1 LREIIYLICDKL
13 GIYKNGIWNY
23 LELYKIFLVFFVL
36 LLLFYLFIK
45 IRKMAKI
52 IEKSEEKNRENLL
65 FIRNVINNS
74 PSMYSVK
81 DRYGEVFL
89 ANKSYSEFFG
99 KNINEVEGKTVKEL
113 FDELNYDIELS
124 RQMNRDEIEVIK
136 TRKEKLGIE
145 EKMVLPSGEE
155 KWFYSNIV
163 PLKMDLGLYY
173 SLRVSTD
180 ITQRKIVEIALKE
193 AKLDAEKRSIEKG
206 HFLASMSHEIRTP
219 LNGIITMLEQINLK
233 DDKELYFIQKEI
245 EIMNISTKRLVEV
258 IDDVMNLSKIE
269 YGEIKPEVDE
279 FDIRLEI
286 KNSIL
291 LFGEKIKE
299 KKIEILTYFD
309 KTIPSLIKGD
319 LVKYHHVITNIFG
332 NALKYTKEGHILI
345 ELKLLSKEDNKIVI
359 RTIVKDTGIG
369 IAKENHMDIFKK
381 FSQVENNLKGT
392 NGVGLGLAIAKELL
406 DRMGGNITLQSEK
419 NDGSIFI
426 IDIPFVTSKENIL
439 LRIKEKELI
448 ILSDKME
455 YMDNY
460 IKNVKNIEGLNFI
473 IVDDVKEFYTVIEE
487 KETKDCFVLVD
498 IDKYDRDME
507 SLYNS
512 FESQIIFI
520 KNERIPSFV
529 NEKVIISRAFLEEG
543 LKDFFGLAKEKN
555 EEKNLVIKEYSD
567 QILKILLVED
577 DLINR
582 EAFKILLESM
592 GITNLYFAVDG
603 EEALEYFQKDS
614 YDLIFMDLQL
624 PKLDGFEVLEKI
636 REFEEKNDIEKTY
649 IITLTANALEGF
661 REKCIDAGFDDYLT
675 KPISREKLFQK
686 IDYFLNSKRDSFE
699 DLKMEYYDNGE
710 ILKKLF
716 KSFIEN
722 IPQLIDETEN
732 AFESGNREE
741 LLQKLHKLKGAVGNL
756 REENLVKIIET
767 MEFKGKNE
775 ENIESLYKKFLKEL
789 NFLIKQIKKEI

>member
-1 LREIIYLICDKL
+1 MREIIYLICDKL
-13 GIYKNGIWNY
+13 GIYKNDVWNY
-23 LELYKIFLVFFVL
+23 FELYKILLVFFVL
-36 LLLFYLFIK
+36 FLLFYLLLK
-45 IRKMAKI
+45 IRKMRKI

-81 DRYGEVFL
+81 DRYGEIFL

-145 EKMVLPSGEE
+145 EKIVLPSGEE

-180 ITQRKIVEIALKE
+180 ITQRKIAEIALKE
-193 AKLDAEKRSIEKG
+193 AKLEAEKRSIEKG

-233 DDKELYFIQKEI
+233 GDKELYFIQKEI
-245 EIMNISTKRLVEV
+245 EIMNISAKRLVEV
-258 IDDVMNLSKIE
+258 VDDVMNLSKIE

-381 FSQVENNLKGT
+381 FSQVENSLKGT

-426 IDIPFVTSKENIL
+426 IDIPFVTSKENVI

-512 FESQIIFI
+512 FENQIIFI
-520 KNERIPSFV
+520 KNEKIPSYI
-529 NEKVIISRAFLEEG
+529 NEKFIISRAFLEEG
-543 LKDFFGLAKEKN
+543 LKEFLGLGKEKN
-555 EEKNLVIKEYSD
+555 EEKNLVNKEYSE
-567 QILKILLVED
+567 QTLKILLVED

-603 EEALEYFQKDS
+603 EEALEYFYKEA

-624 PKLDGFEVLEKI
+624 PKLNGFEVLEKI
-636 REFEEKNDIEKTY
+636 RGFEEKNDIEKTY

-661 REKCIDAGFDDYLT
+661 REKCINAGFDDYLT

-699 DLKMEYYDNGE
+699 DLKREYYDNDE

-722 IPQLIDETEN
+722 IPQLIDEIEN
-732 AFESGNREE
+732 AFENENREE

-775 ENIESLYKKFLKEL
+775 ENIEGLYKKFLKEL